1 MRKGLRVIEI
11 TEKDK
16 HELGELGCEAVEAI
30 HEFLECLDE
39 VTDGQ
44 ISEDMA
50 ERYGERRG
58 VPGSGRRRRRYDR
71 RMGER
76 QGVAGTG
83 RYGRKEP
90 AAIEDPAI
98 EEAVEKAIAKH
109 MGQRMGERYGEHYP
123 EDEIYH
129 ERVGY
134 YGNRYD
140 Y

>member
-1 MRKGLRVIEI
+1 MGRGLRIVQI

-16 HELGELGCEAVEAI
+16 MELAELGREALDSM

-44 ISEDMA
+44 ISDEMR
-50 ERYGERRG
+50 ERYSERRG
-58 VPGSGRRRRRYDR
+58 VPGSGRGRYGR

-76 QGVAGTG
+76 RGVAGTG
-83 RYGRKEP
+83 RYGRREGGGGGGGSY
-90 AAIEDPAI
+90 
-98 EEAVEKAIAKH
+98 
-109 MGQRMGERYGEHYP
+109 GQHYP
-123 EDEIYH
+123 EDEEFG
-129 ERVGY
+129 ERGGEGG